1 METQAPG
8 KEAGRGGH
16 QPIVII
22 VNTKEKVVPDE
33 LVKFQQ
39 LLELAFQPVPT
50 GPYIEF
56 LVTYDGAVSQ
66 PHAGTM
72 SPGQEVRVSRS
83 HNHLTVF
90 DVIYTDKS

>member
-1 METQAPG
+1 
-8 KEAGRGGH
+8 
-16 QPIVII
+16 VII